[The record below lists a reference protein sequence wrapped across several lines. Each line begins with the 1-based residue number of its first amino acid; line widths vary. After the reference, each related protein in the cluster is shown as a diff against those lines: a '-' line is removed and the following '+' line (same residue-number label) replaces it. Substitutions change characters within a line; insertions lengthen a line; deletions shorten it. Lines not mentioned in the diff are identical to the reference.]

1 MVKVSVWN
9 NIGDYSQSLDVEYN
23 SELETDCEQA
33 EKYITALISAYAEVE
48 TEVTED
54 GVIGT

>member
-9 NIGDYSQSLDVEYN
+9 NIGDYSQTLDVEYN

-54 GVIGT
+54 AEP

>member
-1 MVKVSVWN
+1 MKVSVWN

-23 SELETDCEQA
+23 SDLETDCGQA
-33 EKYITALISAYAEVE
+33 EKYIMALISADAEVE

-54 GVIGT
+54 AEP